1 MILSKYDP
9 VSGSIEDRS
18 VSSCLTLLCG
28 IHLCS
33 VTTTEGLGGSKD
45 GFHAIHRRIAG
56 FHASQCGFCTPGMCI
71 SIFSAL
77 VNADKSPGA
86 AVPPRFSKLPVAEA
100 ESAISGNLCRCT
112 GYRPIVDSC
121 KSFSGDVDLEDL
133 GLNTFWRRGGAAA
146 DLLPAYSPNS
156 VCTFPDFLKLEVS
169 AAMNSPSI
177 IEPLDSWI
185 VPRSLEDLQNLEF
198 SPEMRIKLVAGN
210 TSAGVYKEV
219 YSYDKYVDLR
229 KIRELKQIR
238 SDGGFLEIGAAVS
251 ISAVI
256 EALEE
261 YGGAIFTKLAEHMKK
276 VASQFVRNTATIG
289 GNLIMAQR
297 GNFPSDIATI
307 LLAADAMVSVLVDYR
322 SREISLDDFFD
333 QPPFDQGKILVNVRI
348 PSLVN
353 TRGEVKLLFETFRAA
368 PRPLGNAVSYVNAA
382 FFARV
387 NAEYIVESSRLAF
400 GAYGVNHAMRA
411 RKVEDF
417 IAGKKVNVEVILE
430 AIRFLREV
438 LIPDEGTSHP
448 EYRVSAAIGFL
459 YKFLLQLGEEKGD
472 GIVKSQ
478 WEDLAERKLTI
489 SGTVFQN
496 QQENGSSECGERLT
510 SRQEIEEGVD
520 FRPVGQAVKKVGAEL
535 QASGQ
540 LLSHSQPSLTFTIL

>member
-33 VTTTEGLGGSKD
+33 VTTTEGLGDSKN
-45 GFHAIHRRIAG
+45 GFHAIHKRIAG
-56 FHASQCGFCTPGMCI
+56 FHGSQCGFCTPGMCI

-77 VNADKSPGA
+77 INADKSSTA
-86 AVPPRFSKLPVAEA
+86 AGLPQFSKLPSAAA

-133 GLNTFWRRGGAAA
+133 GVNSFWRRGGAAA

-177 IEPLDSWI
+177 IEPLSSWI
-185 VPRSLEDLQNLEF
+185 VPRSLEDLQNLKF
-198 SPEMRIKLVAGN
+198 SPETRIKLVAGN
-210 TSAGVYKEV
+210 TSAGIYKDV
-219 YSYDKYVDLR
+219 DSCDKYVELR
-229 KIRELKQIR
+229 QVRELNRIK
-238 SDGGFLEIGAAVS
+238 SVGGFLEIGAAVS

-256 EALEE
+256 KALEE
-261 YGGAIFTKLAEHMKK
+261 YGGAVFTKLAEHMKK

-289 GNLIMAQR
+289 GNLFMAQR

-307 LLAADAMVSVLVDYR
+307 LLAADAMVSVMVDLHT
-322 SREISLDDFFD
+322 REVSLAEFFD
-333 QPPFDQGKILVNVRI
+333 QSPFDQGKILVNVRI
-348 PSLVN
+348 PSWVN
-353 TRGEVKLLFETFRAA
+353 TRGEVKLVFETFRAA

-387 NAEYIVESSRLAF
+387 NAEYIVESSRLVF
-400 GAYGVNHAMRA
+400 GAYGINHAMRA

-417 IAGKKVNVEVILE
+417 IARKKVNADVILE
-430 AIRFLREV
+430 AIRLLRQV
-438 LIPDEGTSHP
+438 VVPDEGTPHS

-459 YKFLLQLGEEKGD
+459 YKFLLLLGEENSD
-472 GIVKSQ
+472 GIENSE
-478 WEDLAERKLTI
+478 WEDLADRKSTI
-489 SGTVFQN
+489 SGTVFVN
-496 QQENGSSECGERLT
+496 QQENRSSECGKRLT

-535 QASGQ
+535 QASGS
-540 LLSHSQPSLTFTIL
+540 LLSHSQP